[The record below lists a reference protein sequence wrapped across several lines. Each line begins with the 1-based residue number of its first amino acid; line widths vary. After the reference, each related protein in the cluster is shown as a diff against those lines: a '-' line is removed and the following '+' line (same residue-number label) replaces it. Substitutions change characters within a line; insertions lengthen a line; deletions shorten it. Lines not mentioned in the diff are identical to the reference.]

1 MHHDLKRRH
10 GKCNGIWV
18 GMRSESEAFF
28 FAWGG
33 SLRAAV
39 RIPGL
44 RMTYNIMEQCNII
57 VGRQTE
63 LLTLPPLLA
72 CASY

>member
-1 MHHDLKRRH
+1 MQWYMGGDEIGQRGVLL
-10 GKCNGIWV
+10 
-18 GMRSESEAFF
+18 
-28 FAWGG
+28 AWGG

-57 VGRQTE
+57 VGRKTE

-72 CASY
+72 CAPY